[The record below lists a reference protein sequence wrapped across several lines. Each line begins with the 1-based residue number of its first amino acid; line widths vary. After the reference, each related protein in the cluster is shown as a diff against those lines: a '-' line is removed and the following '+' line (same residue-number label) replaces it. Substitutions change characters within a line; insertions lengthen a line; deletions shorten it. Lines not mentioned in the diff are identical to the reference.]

1 MEQALRSPWK
11 WGLYFLCL
19 IISLLSL
26 AILLA
31 AAGLLLYYALV
42 LVASV
47 YERNLPA
54 VFGKTVGGETTGP
67 RSTKPNIVI
76 ISVDDLGWND
86 VSFHGY
92 SQISTPNIDRLAHEG
107 VILNSFYAQS
117 ACTPSRSAL
126 MTARYPIRY
135 GLQHDVIRNGEPRG
149 LPVSEKILPQYLKE
163 LGYSTHLFGKWH
175 LGYYQTKML
184 PTSRGFD
191 SFFGCHGPSLH
202 HFNHTFTKTG
212 NDDFHGLDLWND
224 TEPARNLTGQY
235 ITHVLTDVAVQ
246 RIAHHNF
253 VQPLFVYLSHNAPH
267 ASSGSSNLD
276 VPQEYVERF
285 PNISHMGRRKYAGM
299 VSALDDSVGKV
310 VQALEQREELNNT
323 VIVFLSDNGGGGE
336 EQSFLRE
343 TLITYANNW
352 PLRGAKMTQF
362 EGGVRVTAF
371 VWSQLIQKPRRVSTE
386 LYHITDLLPT
396 LLYLA
401 GGAAN
406 SSDKLDGQN
415 LWTSLSED
423 LPSPR
428 TELLIQADPI
438 YGEYALRWNQYK
450 IISGLYVNNDGQT
463 ADDWYE
469 PSGGLNTSLLTDAP
483 GRLHCNA
490 TKMTLCLP
498 DIMPCLFDVVV
509 DPCERINIALE
520 HPEIIKLMMDKVNFY
535 NSSASPPG
543 NVLIDERSNPKHY
556 GGLLAPWGD
565 ST

>member
-253 VQPLFVYLSHNAPH
+253 VQVGAQQVLVFHRGLILSFSR
-267 ASSGSSNLD
+267 SSCTCPTMRHMPPVAL
-276 VPQEYVERF
+276 RTWTF
-285 PNISHMGRRKYAGM
+285 PKNTWSGFPISR
-299 VSALDDSVGKV
+299 
-310 VQALEQREELNNT
+310 T
-323 VIVFLSDNGGGGE
+323 WGGGNT
-336 EQSFLRE
+336 QAWCQRWM
-343 TLITYANNW
+343 IQW
-352 PLRGAKMTQF
+352 AKLF
-362 EGGVRVTAF
+362 KH
-371 VWSQLIQKPRRVSTE
+371 WSK
-386 LYHITDLLPT
+386 
-396 LLYLA
+396 
-401 GGAAN
+401 
-406 SSDKLDGQN
+406 
-415 LWTSLSED
+415 
-423 LPSPR
+423 
-428 TELLIQADPI
+428 
-438 YGEYALRWNQYK
+438 
-450 IISGLYVNNDGQT
+450 
-463 ADDWYE
+463 
-469 PSGGLNTSLLTDAP
+469 
-483 GRLHCNA
+483 
-490 TKMTLCLP
+490 
-498 DIMPCLFDVVV
+498 
-509 DPCERINIALE
+509 
-520 HPEIIKLMMDKVNFY
+520 
-535 NSSASPPG
+535 
-543 NVLIDERSNPKHY
+543 ERS
-556 GGLLAPWGD
+556 
-565 ST
+565 